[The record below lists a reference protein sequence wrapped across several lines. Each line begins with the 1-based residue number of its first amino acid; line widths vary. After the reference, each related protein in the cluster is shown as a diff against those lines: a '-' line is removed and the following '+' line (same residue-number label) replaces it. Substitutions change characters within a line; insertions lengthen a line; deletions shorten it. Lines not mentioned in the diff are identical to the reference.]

1 MAPKVPE
8 TRAWQALVARI
19 AKTSQKQVAD
29 ESGVK
34 QPTLSLIAS
43 LQRMPGRKTAL
54 ALEKVGIKGPWWEQ
68 PSRPSKLPRVA

>member
-8 TRAWQALVARI
+8 TRAWQALVTLIAR
-19 AKTSQKQVAD
+19 KSQKQVCLD
-29 ESGVK
+29 SGVN
-34 QPTLSLIAS
+34 QSTLSLIAS

-68 PSRPSKLPRVA
+68 PSRPSKAPRAA